1 MREAKVFQLFPISL
15 YKASFD
21 IDEDTKQLFYNE
33 EYERMFSGNGFYTKN
48 KYLLHDK
55 KYSYVIDNI
64 KKHLNYFT
72 RKYMTV
78 SDDVNFY
85 LQNSWAVKHKGEDWA
100 QSHSHA
106 NSLISGVYYLNTDEK
121 SGNIRF
127 EKPTG
132 YTNLFHESTNIQFN
146 ELDNHNCAIWVE
158 TPKNGDLFL
167 FPSHLTHSVNLNLS
181 HITRYS
187 VSFNFH
193 IEGTLVSKN
202 SKIDYLHLKNGN
214 QNGYNDK
221 NK

>member
-33 EYERMFSGNGFYTKN
+33 EYERMPSGNGDYTKN

-55 KYSYVIDNI
+55 KYSYVIENI
-64 KKHLNYFT
+64 MKHLNGFT
-72 RKYMTV
+72 KKYMTV
-78 SDDVNFY
+78 NDEVSFY
-85 LQNSWAVKHKGEDWA
+85 LQNSWVVRHHSDDWA
-100 QSHSHA
+100 QSHSHG

-132 YTNLFHESTNIQFN
+132 YTNLFHESTRIQFD
-146 ELDNHNCAIWVE
+146 EMSNHNCSIWVE
-158 TPKNGDLFL
+158 TPKTGDLFL
-167 FPSHLTHSVNLNLS
+167 FPSHLSHSVNLNLS
-181 HITRYS
+181 NITRYS

-193 IEGTLVSKN
+193 IEGALVSKN
-202 SKIDYLHLKNGN
+202 SQLDYLYLRKGN
-214 QNGYNDK
+214 QKGYNDK